1 MKPLTVITGIVLGT
15 CLSIALSLA
24 AVMLIFLVLG
34 DEHPRI
40 NYEFPALIGSS
51 AIFLGMTA
59 VAAVSFY
66 SLLIGHPGRL
76 IAQIALWLGVAA
88 TVYYYW
94 P

>member
-1 MKPLTVITGIVLGT
+1 MKPLTVVTGIVLGT
-15 CLSIALSLA
+15 CLSIAVSLA
-24 AVMLIFLVLG
+24 AVMCIFLILG

-40 NYEFPALIGSS
+40 DYEFPALLGSF

-66 SLLIGHPGRL
+66 SLLIGHPGRFV
-76 IAQIALWLGVAA
+76 AQALLWLGVAA